1 MKKSV
6 SLRNKLEDAKKEAQT
21 LLDEN
26 KVKEAQDK
34 MQEIKDL
41 KNAIEVQEA
50 LEKEEE
56 ETLAAENTE
65 NEESEENNVL
75 SNKMSKNKVKENAN
89 CIRAMIKKASG
100 KQLTE
105 AENALLLPST
115 GTPDGENGESFILPK
130 DISTLI
136 HKKIREYRSLRDAV
150 GYMPAGALTGSFPVE
165 NFETVEGLI
174 DFTDGTEG
182 TESDD
187 IKFKNVSYSLKEKAA
202 FIKLSNTL
210 LKMTDNALIE
220 YVVEVFAKKAVV
232 TENKMI
238 IAKLDEG
245 KTKKALTGWATLKS
259 SLNKDLD
266 PGVLIG
272 SVIVTNQ
279 DGFDY
284 LDGEVDKQGRPILS
298 VDLANPT
305 QKKFKGYPILV
316 YSNALMP
323 STGSKAPI
331 YYGNLAEA
339 VKFVDYNGLI
349 NFATSSEA
357 GFMSNTTIAR
367 LIEFIDVIQ
376 VDSSDKCYIA
386 GTIDT
391 TATTTE

>member
-1 MKKSV
+1 MKKS
-6 SLRNKLEDAKKEAQT
+6 LEMKNKLETMKNQVQT
-21 LLDEN
+21 LVDEN
-26 KVKEAQDK
+26 KILEAEAKMEEVKTLRAA
-34 MQEIKDL
+34 IK
-41 KNAIEVQEA
+41 VQEE

-56 ETLAAENTE
+56 ASLIAESANNDYELDPE
-65 NEESEENNVL
+65 NS
-75 SNKMSKNKVKENAN
+75 MQMTKNKVKKNAN
-89 CIRAMIKKASG
+89 CIRAMIKKVTG
-100 KQLTE
+100 KSLTD

-115 GTPDGENGESFILPK
+115 DNQNGENGESYILPQ

-136 HKKIREYRSLRDAV
+136 HRKIREYRSLRDAV

-165 NFETVEGLI
+165 NFETVEELI
-174 DFTDGTEG
+174 DFTDGEDG
-182 TESDD
+182 TDSKD
-187 IKFKNVSYSLKEKAA
+187 IKFKNVQYSLKEKAA

-210 LKMTDNALIE
+210 LKMTDNALIA
-220 YVVEVFAKKAVV
+220 YIIEVFAKKAVV

-323 STGSKAPI
+323 STGTKAPI
-331 YYGNLAEA
+331 YYGNLVEA

-349 NFATSSEA
+349 NFTTSSEA

-391 TATTTE
+391 TATATE